1 MNRQMEIPTI
11 KPVAIDE
18 YDDSDEEAKH
28 PGAILGWVMGI
39 YPAVLIVAIL
49 LVIIGIGIRNAYRF
63 TFPSTHSVQVE
74 STNPADSLKDE
85 VKP

>member
-1 MNRQMEIPTI
+1 MDGQMEIPTI

-28 PGAILGWVMGI
+28 PGAVLGWVMGI

-49 LVIIGIGIRNAYRF
+49 LVIIGIGIRNAHRF
-63 TFPSTHSVQVE
+63 TFPHSQSAQVE
-74 STNPADSLKDE
+74 SVIPTDSHKGE
-85 VKP
+85 TKP